1 MRLVFSK
8 RRHINISIVDFT
20 GKKMYKFICL
30 TVALIVFSGVAFASE
45 TEGMNWTEKAKYNLA
60 ETWKSGTYDLYVPLY
75 AWHNRL
81 TYDQE
86 HIDRYNEN
94 PWGAGLGVSRFD
106 TDNDWH
112 ALYAMAFKDSNG
124 YVETMFGYAFLKNWY
139 FGTNDD
145 LRIGA
150 GFTAGLT
157 QRHEYYYIPVP
168 LPLPMAGIGYN
179 RLDIQAAYVP
189 GIKNDGNVL
198 FIWTKIS
205 LN

>member
-8 RRHINISIVDFT
+8 RRHISISIVDFT
-20 GKKMYKFICL
+20 GKKMYKFICV

-94 PWGAGLGVSRFD
+94 PWGAG
-106 TDNDWH
+106 
-112 ALYAMAFKDSNG
+112 
-124 YVETMFGYAFLKNWY
+124 
-139 FGTNDD
+139 
-145 LRIGA
+145 
-150 GFTAGLT
+150 
-157 QRHEYYYIPVP
+157 
-168 LPLPMAGIGYN
+168 
-179 RLDIQAAYVP
+179 
-189 GIKNDGNVL
+189 
-198 FIWTKIS
+198 
-205 LN
+205 